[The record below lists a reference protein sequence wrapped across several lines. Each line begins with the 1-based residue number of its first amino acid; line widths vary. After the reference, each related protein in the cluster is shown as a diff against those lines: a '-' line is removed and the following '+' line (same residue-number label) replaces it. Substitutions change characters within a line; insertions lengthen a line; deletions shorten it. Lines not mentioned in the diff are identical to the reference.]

1 MCANVCIA
9 YNEPLPGIFEAA
21 GEGSAV
27 SSVLDAVEAV
37 MQAVIAREGTVHA
50 EPVRSISPAFD
61 QRLQEL
67 NPRLVFNL
75 FEGFDGEPESEG
87 ELALML
93 EGRDTP
99 FTGAPSCSLF
109 DCVDK
114 GKTKQKLRTLGL
126 PTADW
131 HVFPPRSP
139 ARANTCQLPFP
150 CIVKPLATDASHGI
164 TGQSLVHTIQEMCG
178 QVERIH
184 DVYNQAALVE
194 EFLPGR
200 EFNVL
205 VMGPPLRV
213 FPVSEIVYS
222 MTTDKPRLLTYGS
235 KWTEEDEYYTTTV
248 ARCPADLSEGLGRWI
263 KQLAARA
270 FTGLVGCGYA
280 RVDMRTDYSG
290 QVMILE
296 VNPNPDIGPASGARR
311 QAEAAGLS
319 HQELIW
325 EIISTVVGPPSVDSS
340 RVFPLGNPP
349 RSL

>member
-1 MCANVCIA
+1 
-9 YNEPLPGIFEAA
+9 
-21 GEGSAV
+21 
-27 SSVLDAVEAV
+27 VLDAVEAV
-37 MQAVIAREGTVHA
+37 VQAVIARGGTVHA

-75 FEGFDGEPESEG
+75 FEGFDGEPASEG
-87 ELALML
+87 ELVSML

-114 GKTKQKLRTLGL
+114 GKTKQKLRVLGL
-126 PTADW
+126 PTAEW
-131 HVFPPRSP
+131 HVFSPRSP
-139 ARANTCQLPFP
+139 ARAHAFQLPFP

-164 TGQSLVHTIQEMCG
+164 TGQSLVHTFREMCE

-213 FPVSEIVYS
+213 FPVAEIVYS
-222 MTTDKPRLLTYGS
+222 ITADKPRLLTYGS
-235 KWTEEDEYYTTTV
+235 KWTEEDEYYTATV
-248 ARCPADLSEGLGRWI
+248 ARCPADLSEGFGQWI
-263 KQLAARA
+263 QQLAARA
-270 FTGLVGCGYA
+270 FSGLVGCGYA
-280 RVDMRTDYSG
+280 RVDMRTDRSG
-290 QVMILE
+290 EVMVLE
-296 VNPNPDIGPASGARR
+296 VNPNPDIGPESGARR
-311 QAEAAGLS
+311 QAEAAGLT

-325 EIISTVVGPPSVDSS
+325 KIISTAVGTPSMGLSS
-340 RVFPLGNPP
+340 VFPLCN
-349 RSL
+349 SLRPL